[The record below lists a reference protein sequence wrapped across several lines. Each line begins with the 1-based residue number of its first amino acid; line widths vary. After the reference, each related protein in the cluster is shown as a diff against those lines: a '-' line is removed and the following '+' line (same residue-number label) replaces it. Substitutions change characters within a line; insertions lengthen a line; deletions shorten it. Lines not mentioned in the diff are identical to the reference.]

1 MPIITM
7 DTIATHSV
15 AIMFFIVT
23 LLQYIIPDNILYSI
37 LGTGKFFIGWKIKI
51 KSNFLIHYY
60 RIDSNLERQE
70 QLKIALNI
78 LFKNMIFIGIYSIAI
93 AIFLVFVLINSH

>member
-1 MPIITM
+1 M

-15 AIMFFIVT
+15 AIVFFIVT

-37 LGTGKFFIGWKIKI
+37 LGTGKIFIGWKIKI

-60 RIDSNLERQE
+60 RIDSNLDRQE

-78 LFKNMIFIGIYSIAI
+78 LFKNMIFIGTYSIAT
-93 AIFLVFVLINSH
+93 AIFLVFVLINYH